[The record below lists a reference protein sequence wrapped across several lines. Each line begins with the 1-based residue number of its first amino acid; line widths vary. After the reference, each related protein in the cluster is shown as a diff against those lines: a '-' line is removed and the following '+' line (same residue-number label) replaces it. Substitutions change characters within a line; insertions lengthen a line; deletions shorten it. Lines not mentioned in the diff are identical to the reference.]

1 MALATFSLRHKEF
14 KVCAY
19 WKQEKQ
25 DRSQEESSNFVSL
38 WANYQKNGFLPISS
52 SMKNGQLLLYDISSE
67 FQGQE
72 GGRKKKTRFYNVTK
86 KLAKL
91 SYSSYK
97 FQQRYKYSFIIYTK
111 MTKLLGKIKLPR
123 MKILDD
129 FGNVSM
135 SNYNGPN
142 CLHQQFSKLGHIEL
156 PGKFL
161 KLLKPTRLITSA
173 SSGSGQ
179 PTTVVLKLPR

>member
-1 MALATFSLRHKEF
+1 MSFLEGPSGTLEALATFSLRHEEF
-14 KVCAY
+14 KMCTY

-52 SMKNGQLLLYDISSE
+52 NMKNGQLLLYDISSE

-72 GGRKKKTRFYNVTK
+72 GGRKKKTRLYNITK
-86 KLAKL
+86 KLAIKS

-97 FQQRYKYSFIIYTK
+97 FQQSYKCSFIIYTK
-111 MTKLLGKIKLPR
+111 MTKLLGKTKLPR
-123 MKILDD
+123 QEILDD

-135 SNYNGPN
+135 NSYNGPN
-142 CLHQQFSKLGHIEL
+142 YLHRWFSKLGA
-156 PGKFL
+156 K
-161 KLLKPTRLITSA
+161 
-173 SSGSGQ
+173 
-179 PTTVVLKLPR
+179 